1 MNYVITGKLRKTLKK
16 KLSLL
21 KYDRK
26 MIYFFDDINQVYGLV
41 TNDIDQKA
49 KYLDDKIKDFE
60 IKLQQTIQ

>member
-1 MNYVITGKLRKTLKK
+1 MNYVISGKLRKTLKK

-49 KYLDDKIKDFE
+49 RDLDDKIKDLE
-60 IKLQQTIQ
+60 IKLQQTI

>member
-1 MNYVITGKLRKTLKK
+1 
-16 KLSLL
+16 
-21 KYDRK
+21 